1 MPQMYSCGLSKDREL
16 LAEAQLMQADP
27 KAKIDYIRMMMAH
40 LRQSQDAH
48 AKGNHANGTATDK
61 GGTNNHLDSAVVA
74 GKVVEGTSPLELQ
87 MEDLR
92 HRLKGEC
99 AVIEGAKSVPKLC
112 QGSKVFQEGPAG
124 VPVHPTKPSTGLSR
138 YPAHGTEKGRVDTNE
153 TTKESQER
161 NHCGR
166 RWECRKIC
174 GGAAVQEVGVKDSV
188 EFLYQRGATVDQA
201 HKAIREYEEQAR
213 KLLRKYVLHLG
224 LNEVLQGTVEYLM
237 AKLEETWKERRPSLA
252 SVRYRSGNPRG
263 HEQQKQ
269 CRNRTTLTV
278 YQMAELEKAFHQ
290 NRYPDICSKEELAS
304 KIQLPEARVRVWFQN
319 RRAKQRER
327 ECHDSTTPSNSRISW
342 PSPWR
347 QETPGSLGVD
357 VPKRFPNSYTGETYA
372 NSSQDPPVKLL
383 NDASSLASSAF
394 RAHASDQASVTPTP
408 AAGMPTA
415 LEPRPEAADLLQMTL
430 DSAAKN

>member
-1 MPQMYSCGLSKDREL
+1 MPQMYSCGPSKDREL
-16 LAEAQLMQADP
+16 LAEAQLTQADP

-48 AKGNHANGTATDK
+48 AKGNHANGTATDR
-61 GGTNNHLDSAVVA
+61 GGTNNHLDLAVVA

-92 HRLKGEC
+92 NRLEGEC

-112 QGSKVFQEGPAG
+112 QGSKVFQEAQSSLMESSEKLDLIRRSLELRRAELSPGNAKWQPLQRELDGSQLAS
-124 VPVHPTKPSTGLSR
+124 PYSPSIV
-138 YPAHGTEKGRVDTNE
+138 AHGVREGHV
-153 TTKESQER
+153 
-161 NHCGR
+161 
-166 RWECRKIC
+166 
-174 GGAAVQEVGVKDSV
+174 VGDGSPAPPPTP
-188 EFLYQRGATVDQA
+188 LAPHTSS
-201 HKAIREYEEQAR
+201 
-213 KLLRKYVLHLG
+213 
-224 LNEVLQGTVEYLM
+224 
-237 AKLEETWKERRPSLA
+237 PSELA
-252 SVRYRSGNPRG
+252 SVTGQLQVSGNPRG